1 MRVVNAS
8 TSLGKKLVAIGQNW
22 EGTFFKSSV

>member
-1 MRVVNAS
+1 MEVKKMRVVNAS

-22 EGTFFKSSV
+22 EGTF